1 MPLEEKKKM
10 SKRRVVVTGMGCVTP
25 YGIGVDKLW
34 TNLIN
39 GKSGIKEHNLNKEK
53 HLVKIAGQVPVDL
66 NIEAYIDPKEAKR
79 LDKSIIYALIAA
91 QEAIEDSKLDLEK
104 EDRTRIG
111 TIVSTAAGGLVVVT
125 TGYQEMVSRGFH
137 KCSPFTVPM
146 MIANMA
152 SGKVS
157 IKYGLRGPSKAVLSA
172 CATGAHSVG
181 DCYRTIQYSDADIMV
196 AGGAESSV
204 CDFGIGAFT
213 SARTLSK
220 SNRPPEEVSRPY
232 DRDRDGFVL
241 SEGGA
246 VLILEEREHALARGA
261 KIYAEITG
269 YGQSSDAY
277 DMVAPDPEGR
287 GAELAIRNCLK
298 EANKSP
304 KDVDYINMHGTS
316 THLGDL
322 AESKTVARIFGDR
335 KENDKLSVSSTK
347 SMTGHMLGA
356 AGSAEAIVAVKTIE
370 KGIIPPTINIVNLD
384 PEVPD
389 LDYVPNK
396 SKEKDVKVALSNSFG
411 FGGHNAVLMF
421 EKAL

>member
-1 MPLEEKKKM
+1 M

-34 TNLIN
+34 ENLIS
-39 GKSGIKEHNLNKEK
+39 GKSGIKEHNLDKDK
-53 HLVKIAGQVPVDL
+53 HLVKVAGQVPPDID
-66 NIEAYIDPKEAKR
+66 IESYLDIKEAKR
-79 LDKSIIYALIAA
+79 LDKSIIYALIAST
-91 QEAIEDSKLDLEK
+91 EAIKDSKLDLEK
-104 EDRTRIG
+104 EDLTRIG

-125 TGYQEMVSRGFH
+125 TGYKEMMSRGFH

-157 IKYGLRGPSKAVLSA
+157 IRFGLRGPSKAVLSA

-181 DCYRTIQYSDADIMV
+181 DSFRTIQYGDADIMV

-232 DRDRDGFVL
+232 DKERDGFVL

-246 VLILEEREHALARGA
+246 VLILEEREHALNRGA
-261 KIYAEITG
+261 KIYAELTG

-298 EANKSP
+298 EAQKNP

-322 AESKTVARIFGDR
+322 AESKTVARIFGER
-335 KENDKLSVSSTK
+335 SANTNLCVSSTK

-356 AGSAEAIVAVKTIE
+356 AGSTEAIVAVKTIVE
-370 KGIIPPTINIVNLD
+370 GIIPPTINLVNPD
-384 PEVPD
+384 PEVAD

-396 SKEKDVKVALSNSFG
+396 AKKKQVNIAVSNSFG
-411 FGGHNAVLMF
+411 FGGHNAVLLF
-421 EKAL
+421 EKH

>member
-1 MPLEEKKKM
+1 M
-10 SKRRVVVTGMGCVTP
+10 SKRRVVVTGIGCVTP
-25 YGIGVDKLW
+25 YGIGIDNFWNNIK
-34 TNLIN
+34 N
-39 GKSGIKEHNLNKEK
+39 GKSGIKEHNLDKEK
-53 HLVKIAGQVPVDL
+53 HLVKVAGQVPVDI
-66 NIEAYIDPKEAKR
+66 NIEKYIDPKEAKR

-91 QEAIEDSKLDLEK
+91 EEAYTDSGLDLER

-111 TIVSTAAGGLVVVT
+111 VIVSTAAGGLVVVT
-125 TGYQEMVSRGFH
+125 TGYQEMMNRGFH

-152 SGKVS
+152 SGKIS
-157 IKYGLRGPSKAVLSA
+157 IKFGLRGPSKAVLSA

-181 DCYRTIQYSDADIMV
+181 DSYRTIQCGDADIMF

-220 SNRPPEEVSRPY
+220 SDRAPEEVSRPY
-232 DRDRDGFVL
+232 DKDRDGFVL

-246 VLILEEREHALARGA
+246 VLILEEREHAIKRGA
-261 KIYAEITG
+261 RIYAELTG

-277 DMVAPDPEGR
+277 DMVAPDPEGK

-298 EANKSP
+298 EANKLP

-316 THLGDL
+316 THLGDI
-322 AESKTVARIFGDR
+322 AESKTVERVFGNR
-335 KENDKLSVSSTK
+335 KTNSNLLVSSTK

-356 AGSAEAIVAVKTIE
+356 AGSAEAIVAVKTIVE
-370 KGIIPPTINIVNLD
+370 GIVPPTINLVNID
-384 PEVPD
+384 PEVAD
-389 LDYVPNK
+389 LDYVANK
-396 SKEKDVKVALSNSFG
+396 ARAKDVKVAVSNSFG

-421 EKAL
+421 EKAQ

>member
-1 MPLEEKKKM
+1 M

-25 YGIGVDKLW
+25 YGIGVNTLW
-34 TNLIN
+34 NNLKAGI
-39 GKSGIKEHNLNKEK
+39 SGIKEHNLDKDK
-53 HLVKIAGQVPVDL
+53 HLVKVAGQVPADL
-66 NIEAYIDPKEAKR
+66 NIDEYIDPKEAKR

-91 QEAIEDSKLDLEK
+91 EEAFRDSGLDLEK
-104 EDRTRIG
+104 EDKTRIG

-125 TGYQEMVSRGFH
+125 TGYKDMMTRGFH

-181 DCYRTIQYSDADIMV
+181 DSFRTIQYGDADIMF

-220 SNRPPEEVSRPY
+220 STRPAEEVSRPY
-232 DRDRDGFVL
+232 DAERDGFVL

-246 VLILEEREHALARGA
+246 VLILEEREHAIARGA
-261 KIYAEITG
+261 RIYAELSA

-298 EANKSP
+298 EANKTP
-304 KDVDYINMHGTS
+304 DDVDYINMHGTS
-316 THLGDL
+316 THLGDI
-322 AESKTVARIFGDR
+322 AESNTVARIFGD
-335 KENDKLSVSSTK
+335 KNKNQKLCVSSTK

-356 AGSAEAIVAVKTIE
+356 AGSAEAIVAVKTITE
-370 KGIIPPTINIVNLD
+370 GIVPPTINIVKLD
-384 PEVPD
+384 PEVAD
-389 LDYVPNK
+389 LDYVANK
-396 SKEKDVKVALSNSFG
+396 AKAKDVKVALSNSFG

-421 EKAL
+421 EKA

>member
-1 MPLEEKKKM
+1 M
-10 SKRRVVVTGMGCVTP
+10 SKRRVVVTGMGCVTS
-25 YGIGVDKLW
+25 YGIGVSKLW
-34 TNLIN
+34 ENLTA
-39 GKSGIKEHNLNKEK
+39 GKSGIKEHNLDKEK
-53 HLVKIAGQVPVDL
+53 HLVKVAGQVPAD
-66 NIEAYIDPKEAKR
+66 IDIDSYIDPKEAKR
-79 LDKSIIYALIAA
+79 LDKSIVYSLIAA
-91 QEAIEDSKLDLEK
+91 EEAFRDSNLDLEK
-104 EDRTRIG
+104 EDLTRIG

-125 TGYQEMVSRGFH
+125 TGYKEMMNRGFH

-152 SGKVS
+152 SGKIT

-181 DCYRTIQYSDADIMV
+181 DSFRTIQYGDADIMF

-220 SNRPPEEVSRPY
+220 SLRPPCEVSRPY
-232 DRDRDGFVL
+232 DKDRDGFVL

-246 VLILEEREHALARGA
+246 VLILEEREHALNRNA

-277 DMVAPDPEGR
+277 DMVAPDPDGK

-298 EANKSP
+298 EAGKLP
-304 KDVDYINMHGTS
+304 EDIDYINMHGTS

-322 AESKTVARIFGDR
+322 AEANTVARIFGD
-335 KENDKLSVSSTK
+335 KTKNPKLSVSSTK

-356 AGSAEAIVAVKTIE
+356 AGSAEAIAAIKTITD
-370 KGIIPPTINIVNLD
+370 GIIPPTINLINPD
-384 PEVPD
+384 PEIAD
-389 LDYVPNK
+389 LDFTPNK
-396 SKEKDVKVALSNSFG
+396 AKQKEVKAAISNSFG
-411 FGGHNAVLMF
+411 FGGHNAVLLF
-421 EKAL
+421 EKYKN

>member
-1 MPLEEKKKM
+1 M
-10 SKRRVVVTGMGCVTP
+10 SKRRVVVTGMGCVSP
-25 YGIGVDKLW
+25 YGIGVERLW
-34 TNLIN
+34 NNLIN
-39 GKSGIKEHNLNKEK
+39 GKSGIKEHNLDKDK
-53 HLVKIAGQVPVDL
+53 HLVKIAGQVPPDINLEPYVDS
-66 NIEAYIDPKEAKR
+66 KEAKR

-91 QEAIEDSKLDLEK
+91 EEAFRDSGLDLEK
-104 EDRTRIG
+104 EDKTRIG

-125 TGYQEMVSRGFH
+125 TGYKDMMARGFH

-181 DCYRTIQYSDADIMV
+181 DSFRTIQYGDADIMF

-220 SNRPPEEVSRPY
+220 STRPAEEVSRPY
-232 DRDRDGFVL
+232 DAERDGFVL

-246 VLILEEREHALARGA
+246 VLILEEREHAIARGA
-261 KIYAEITG
+261 RIYAELTA

-298 EANKSP
+298 EGNKTP
-304 KDVDYINMHGTS
+304 DDVDYINMHGTS
-316 THLGDL
+316 THLGDIV
-322 AESKTVARIFGDR
+322 ESNTVARIFGD
-335 KENDKLSVSSTK
+335 KNKNKKLCVSSTK

-356 AGSAEAIVAVKTIE
+356 AGSAEAIVAVKTITE
-370 KGIIPPTINIVNLD
+370 GIVPPTINIVQLD
-384 PEVPD
+384 PEVAD
-389 LDYVPNK
+389 LDYVANK
-396 SKEKDVKVALSNSFG
+396 AKAKDVKVALSNSFG

-421 EKAL
+421 EKA

>member
-1 MPLEEKKKM
+1 M
-10 SKRRVVVTGMGCVTP
+10 SKRRVVITGMGCVTP
-25 YGIGVDKLW
+25 YGIGVDTLW
-34 TNLIN
+34 NNLKAGI
-39 GKSGIKEHNLNKEK
+39 SGIKEHNLDKDK
-53 HLVKIAGQVPVDL
+53 HLVKVAGQVPVDL
-66 NIEAYIDPKEAKR
+66 NIDEYVDPKEAKR

-91 QEAIEDSKLDLEK
+91 EEAYRDSGLDLEK

-125 TGYQEMVSRGFH
+125 TGYRDMMARGFH

-181 DCYRTIQYSDADIMV
+181 DSFRTIQYGDADIMF

-220 SNRPPEEVSRPY
+220 STRPAEEVSRPY
-232 DRDRDGFVL
+232 DAERDGFVL

-246 VLILEEREHALARGA
+246 VLILEERERAIARGA
-261 KIYAEITG
+261 RIYAEITA

-298 EANKSP
+298 EGNKIP
-304 KDVDYINMHGTS
+304 DDIDYINMHGTS
-316 THLGDL
+316 THLGDI
-322 AESKTVARIFGDR
+322 AESNTVARIFGD
-335 KENDKLSVSSTK
+335 KNKNKKLCVSSTK

-356 AGSAEAIVAVKTIE
+356 AGSAEAIVAVKTITE
-370 KGIIPPTINIVNLD
+370 GIVPPTINIVKLD
-384 PEVPD
+384 PEVAD
-389 LDYVPNK
+389 LDYVANK
-396 SKEKDVKVALSNSFG
+396 AKAKDVKVALSNSFG

-421 EKAL
+421 EKA

>member
-1 MPLEEKKKM
+1 M

-25 YGIGVDKLW
+25 YGIGVNTLW
-34 TNLIN
+34 NNLKAGI
-39 GKSGIKEHNLNKEK
+39 SGIKEHNLDKDK
-53 HLVKIAGQVPVDL
+53 HLVKVAGQVPADL
-66 NIEAYIDPKEAKR
+66 NIDEYIDPKEAKR

-91 QEAIEDSKLDLEK
+91 EEAFRDSGLDLEK
-104 EDRTRIG
+104 EDKTRIG

-125 TGYQEMVSRGFH
+125 TGYKDMMARGFH

-181 DCYRTIQYSDADIMV
+181 DSFRTIQYGDADIMF

-220 SNRPPEEVSRPY
+220 STRPAEEVSRPY
-232 DRDRDGFVL
+232 DAERDGFVL

-246 VLILEEREHALARGA
+246 VLILEEREHAIARGA
-261 KIYAEITG
+261 RIYAELSA

-298 EANKSP
+298 EGNKTP
-304 KDVDYINMHGTS
+304 DDVDYINMHGTS
-316 THLGDL
+316 THLGDI
-322 AESKTVARIFGDR
+322 AESNTVARIFGD
-335 KENDKLSVSSTK
+335 KNKNKKLCVSSTK

-356 AGSAEAIVAVKTIE
+356 AGSAEAIVAVKTITE
-370 KGIIPPTINIVNLD
+370 GIVPPTINIVKLD
-384 PEVPD
+384 PEVAD
-389 LDYVPNK
+389 LDYVANK
-396 SKEKDVKVALSNSFG
+396 AKAKDVKVALSNSFG

-421 EKAL
+421 EKA

>member
-1 MPLEEKKKM
+1 M

-25 YGIGVDKLW
+25 YGIGVNTLW
-34 TNLIN
+34 NNLKAGI
-39 GKSGIKEHNLNKEK
+39 SGIKEHNLDKDK
-53 HLVKIAGQVPVDL
+53 HLVKVAGQVPADL
-66 NIEAYIDPKEAKR
+66 NIDEYIDPKEAKR

-91 QEAIEDSKLDLEK
+91 EEAFRDSGLDLEK
-104 EDRTRIG
+104 EDKTRIG

-125 TGYQEMVSRGFH
+125 TGYKDMMTRGFH

-181 DCYRTIQYSDADIMV
+181 DSFRTIQYGDADIMF

-220 SNRPPEEVSRPY
+220 STRPAEEVSRPY
-232 DRDRDGFVL
+232 DAERDGFVL

-246 VLILEEREHALARGA
+246 VLILEEREHAIARGA
-261 KIYAEITG
+261 RIYAELSA

-298 EANKSP
+298 EANKTP
-304 KDVDYINMHGTS
+304 DDVDYINMHGTS
-316 THLGDL
+316 THLGDI
-322 AESKTVARIFGDR
+322 AESNTVARIFGD
-335 KENDKLSVSSTK
+335 KNKNKKLCVSSTK

-356 AGSAEAIVAVKTIE
+356 AGSAEAIVAVKTITE
-370 KGIIPPTINIVNLD
+370 GIVPPTINIVQLD
-384 PEVPD
+384 PEVAD
-389 LDYVPNK
+389 LDYVANK
-396 SKEKDVKVALSNSFG
+396 AKAKDVKVALSNSFG

-421 EKAL
+421 EKA

>member
-1 MPLEEKKKM
+1 M

-25 YGIGVDKLW
+25 YGIGVDTMW
-34 TNLIN
+34 QNLIK
-39 GKSGIKEHNLNKEK
+39 GKSGIKEHNLDKEK
-53 HLVKIAGQVPVDL
+53 HLVKVAGQVPVD
-66 NIEAYIDPKEAKR
+66 IDIDSYVDPKEAKR
-79 LDKSIIYALIAA
+79 LDKSIVYALIASE
-91 QEAIEDSKLDLEK
+91 EAFKDSGLNLEEEDL
-104 EDRTRIG
+104 TRIG

-125 TGYQEMVSRGFH
+125 TGYKDMMNRGFH

-152 SGKVS
+152 AGKVS

-172 CATGAHSVG
+172 CATGAHSIG
-181 DCYRTIQYSDADIMV
+181 DSYRTIQFGDADIMF

-220 SNRPPEEVSRPY
+220 STRPPEEVSRPY
-232 DRDRDGFVL
+232 DKDRDGFVL
-241 SEGGA
+241 SEGSA
-246 VLILEEREHALARGA
+246 VVILEEREHALKRGA
-261 KIYAEITG
+261 RIYAEITG

-298 EANKSP
+298 EADKKP
-304 KDVDYINMHGTS
+304 EDIDYINMHGTS

-322 AESKTVARIFGDR
+322 AESNTVARVFGDR
-335 KENDKLSVSSTK
+335 KTNKNLVVSSTK

-356 AGSAEAIVAVKTIE
+356 AGSSEAIITIKTITD
-370 KGIIPPTINIVNLD
+370 GIVAPTINIVNLD
-384 PEVPD
+384 PEVAD
-389 LDYVPNK
+389 LDYTANVAR
-396 SKEKDVKVALSNSFG
+396 EKNVKTALSNSFG

-421 EKAL
+421 EKYI

>member
-1 MPLEEKKKM
+1 M

-25 YGIGVDKLW
+25 YGIGVNKLW
-34 TNLIN
+34 ENLIN
-39 GKSGIKEHNLNKEK
+39 GKSGITEHHLDKEK
-53 HLVKIAGQVPVDL
+53 HLVKVAGQVPEDINV
-66 NIEAYIDPKEAKR
+66 EAYIDPKEAKR

-91 QEAIEDSKLDLEK
+91 EEAYKDSGLDLSK
-104 EDRTRIG
+104 EDLTRIG

-125 TGYQEMVSRGFH
+125 TGYEDMMKRGFH

-157 IKYGLRGPSKAVLSA
+157 IKFGLRGPSKAVLSA

-181 DCYRTIQYSDADIMV
+181 DCYRTIQYGDADIMF

-204 CDFGIGAFT
+204 CDFGLGAFT

-220 SNRPPEEVSRPY
+220 STRPPHEVSRPY
-232 DRDRDGFVL
+232 DKDRDGFVL

-246 VLILEEREHALARGA
+246 VLILEEREHALKRGA
-261 KIYAEITG
+261 RIYAELTG

-277 DMVAPDPEGR
+277 DMVAPDPEGK

-298 EANKSP
+298 EANKQP

-322 AESKTVARIFGDR
+322 AESNTVARIFGDR
-335 KENDKLSVSSTK
+335 KENTNLCVSSTK

-356 AGSAEAIVAVKTIE
+356 AGSTEAIVAVKTIVE
-370 KGIIPPTINIVNLD
+370 GIVPPTINLVNLD
-384 PEVPD
+384 PEAAD
-389 LDYVPNK
+389 LDYVANK
-396 SKEKDVKVALSNSFG
+396 AEQKDVKVALSNSFG

-421 EKAL
+421 EKG

>member
-1 MPLEEKKKM
+1 M

-25 YGIGVDKLW
+25 YGIGLDLFW
-34 TNLIN
+34 ENIIN
-39 GKSGIKEHNLNKEK
+39 GKSGIKEHNLDKEK
-53 HLVKIAGQVPVDL
+53 HLVKIAGQVPADIDIEKYVD
-66 NIEAYIDPKEAKR
+66 AKEAKR
-79 LDKSIIYALIAA
+79 LERSIIYALISA
-91 QEAIEDSKLDLEK
+91 EDAIKHSGLDLEK

-125 TGYQEMVSRGFH
+125 TGYQEMLNRGFH

-157 IKYGLRGPSKAVLSA
+157 IRFGLRGISKAVLSA
-172 CATGAHSVG
+172 CATGAHSIG
-181 DCYRTIQYSDADIMV
+181 DSYRSIQYGDADVMIT
-196 AGGAESSV
+196 GGVESAV
-204 CDFGIGAFT
+204 CDFGIGVFT

-220 SNRPPEEVSRPY
+220 SKRPPKEVSRPY

-246 VLILEEREHALARGA
+246 VIVLEEREHAIARGA
-261 KIYAEITG
+261 KIYAELIG

-277 DMVAPDPEGR
+277 DMVAPDPEGK

-298 EANKSP
+298 EANKLP
-304 KDVDYINMHGTS
+304 EDIDYINMHGTS

-322 AESKTVARIFGDR
+322 AESHVVARVFGD
-335 KENDKLSVSSTK
+335 KIQNPKLSVSSTK

-356 AGSAEAIVAVKTIE
+356 AGAIEAIVSVKSILD
-370 KGIIPPTINIVNLD
+370 GIAPPTINIDNLD
-384 PEVPD
+384 PEVAN

-396 SKEKDVKVALSNSFG
+396 AKKKNINLAMSNSFG
-411 FGGHNAVLMF
+411 FGGHNAILLF
-421 EKAL
+421 EKV

>member
-1 MPLEEKKKM
+1 M
-10 SKRRVVVTGMGCVTP
+10 SKRRVVVTGMGCVSP
-25 YGIGVDKLW
+25 YGIGVERLW
-34 TNLIN
+34 NNLIN
-39 GKSGIKEHNLNKEK
+39 GKSGIKEHNLDKDK
-53 HLVKIAGQVPVDL
+53 HLVKIAGQVPPDINLEPYVDS
-66 NIEAYIDPKEAKR
+66 KEAKR

-91 QEAIEDSKLDLEK
+91 EEAYKDSELHLDK
-104 EDRTRIG
+104 EDTTRIG
-111 TIVSTAAGGLVVVT
+111 VIVSTAAGGLIVVT
-125 TGYQEMVSRGFH
+125 TGYREMMSKGFH

-152 SGKVS
+152 SGKIS

-181 DCYRTIQYSDADIMV
+181 DSFRTIQYGDADIMF

-246 VLILEEREHALARGA
+246 VLILEEREHAIKRGA
-261 KIYAEITG
+261 KIYAELTA

-277 DMVAPDPEGR
+277 DMVAPDPEGK

-298 EANKSP
+298 EGNKTP
-304 KDVDYINMHGTS
+304 EQIDYINMHGTS

-322 AESKTVARIFGDR
+322 AESKTVERIFGD
-335 KENDKLSVSSTK
+335 KEKNPNLLVSSTK

-356 AGSAEAIVAVKTIE
+356 AGSAEAIVAIKTITE
-370 KGIIPPTINIVNLD
+370 GIVPPTINIVNLD
-384 PEVPD
+384 PEVAN
-389 LDYVPNK
+389 LDYVANK
-396 SKEKDVKVALSNSFG
+396 AKQKNVKTAISNSFG

-421 EKAL
+421 EKAE

>member
-1 MPLEEKKKM
+1 M

-25 YGIGVDKLW
+25 YGIGVDLLW
-34 TNLIN
+34 ENLKN
-39 GKSGIKEHNLNKEK
+39 GISGIKEHNLDKSK
-53 HLVKIAGQVPVDL
+53 HIVRIAGQVPEDI
-66 NIEAYIDPKEAKR
+66 NIEAYVDAKEAKR
-79 LDKSIIYALIAA
+79 LDKSIIFALIASE
-91 QEAIEDSKLDLEK
+91 EAYKDSGLDLDK

-111 TIVSTAAGGLVVVT
+111 SIVSTAAGGLVVVT
-125 TGYQEMVSRGFH
+125 TGYRDMMARGFH

-152 SGKVS
+152 SGRVT

-181 DCYRTIQYSDADIMV
+181 DAYRTIQYGDADIMF
-196 AGGAESSV
+196 AGGAEYSV

-213 SARTLSK
+213 SARTLSR
-220 SNRPPEEVSRPY
+220 STRPAEEVSRPY
-232 DRDRDGFVL
+232 DVERDGFVL

-246 VLILEEREHALARGA
+246 VLILEEREHAIARGA
-261 KIYAEITG
+261 RIYAEITG

-287 GAELAIRNCLK
+287 GVELALQNCLK
-298 EANKSP
+298 EGNRKP
-304 KDVDYINMHGTS
+304 EDVDYINMHGTS
-316 THLGDL
+316 THLGDI
-322 AESKTVARIFGDR
+322 AESVTVARVFGDR
-335 KENDKLSVSSTK
+335 KRNHHLSVSSTK

-356 AGSAEAIVAVKTIE
+356 TGSAEAIIAIKTIIE
-370 KGIIPPTINIVNLD
+370 GIVPPTINIVNLD
-384 PEVPD
+384 PEVAD

-396 SKEKDVKVALSNSFG
+396 AKAKDVKVALSNSFG

-421 EKAL
+421 EKV

>member
-1 MPLEEKKKM
+1 M

-25 YGIGVDKLW
+25 YGIGVNTLW
-34 TNLIN
+34 NNLKAGI
-39 GKSGIKEHNLNKEK
+39 SGIKEHNLDKDK
-53 HLVKIAGQVPVDL
+53 HLVKVAGQVPADL
-66 NIEAYIDPKEAKR
+66 NIDDYIDPKEAKR

-91 QEAIEDSKLDLEK
+91 EEAFRDSGLDLEK
-104 EDRTRIG
+104 EDKTRIG

-125 TGYQEMVSRGFH
+125 TGYKDMMARGFH

-181 DCYRTIQYSDADIMV
+181 DSFRTIQYGDADIMF

-220 SNRPPEEVSRPY
+220 STRPAEEVSRPY
-232 DRDRDGFVL
+232 DAERDGFVL

-246 VLILEEREHALARGA
+246 VLILEEREHAIARGA
-261 KIYAEITG
+261 RIYAELSA

-298 EANKSP
+298 EANKTP
-304 KDVDYINMHGTS
+304 DDVDYINMHGTS
-316 THLGDL
+316 THLGDI
-322 AESKTVARIFGDR
+322 AESNTVARIFGD
-335 KENDKLSVSSTK
+335 KNKNKKLCVSSTK

-356 AGSAEAIVAVKTIE
+356 AGSAEAIVAVKTITE
-370 KGIIPPTINIVNLD
+370 GIVPPTINIVQLD
-384 PEVPD
+384 PEVAD
-389 LDYVPNK
+389 LDYVANK
-396 SKEKDVKVALSNSFG
+396 AKAKDVKVALSNSFG

-421 EKAL
+421 EKA

>member
-1 MPLEEKKKM
+1 M
-10 SKRRVVVTGMGCVTP
+10 SKRRVVVTGMGCVSP
-25 YGIGVDKLW
+25 YGIGVERLW
-34 TNLIN
+34 NNLIN
-39 GKSGIKEHNLNKEK
+39 GKSGIKEHNLDKDK
-53 HLVKIAGQVPVDL
+53 HLVKIAGQVPPDINLEPYVDS
-66 NIEAYIDPKEAKR
+66 KEAKR

-91 QEAIEDSKLDLEK
+91 EEAYKDSGLNLDK
-104 EDRTRIG
+104 EDTTRIG
-111 TIVSTAAGGLVVVT
+111 VIVSTAAGGLIVVT
-125 TGYQEMVSRGFH
+125 TGYREMMNKGFH

-152 SGKVS
+152 SGKIS

-181 DCYRTIQYSDADIMV
+181 DCFRTIQYGDADIMF

-232 DRDRDGFVL
+232 DKDRDGFVL

-246 VLILEEREHALARGA
+246 VLILEEREHAIKRGA
-261 KIYAEITG
+261 KIYAELTA

-298 EANKSP
+298 EGNKTP
-304 KDVDYINMHGTS
+304 EQIDYINMHGTS

-322 AESKTVARIFGDR
+322 AESKTVERIFGD
-335 KENDKLSVSSTK
+335 KEKNPNLLVSSTK

-356 AGSAEAIVAVKTIE
+356 AGSAEAIVAIKTITE
-370 KGIIPPTINIVNLD
+370 GIVPPTINIVNLD
-384 PEVPD
+384 PEVAN
-389 LDYVPNK
+389 LDYVANK
-396 SKEKDVKVALSNSFG
+396 AKQKNVKTAISNSFG

-421 EKAL
+421 EKAE

>member
-1 MPLEEKKKM
+1 M
-10 SKRRVVVTGMGCVTP
+10 SKRRVVVTGMGCVSP
-25 YGIGVDKLW
+25 YGIGVERLW
-34 TNLIN
+34 NNLIN
-39 GKSGIKEHNLNKEK
+39 GKSGIKEHNLDKDK
-53 HLVKIAGQVPVDL
+53 HLVKIAGQVPPDINLEPYVDS
-66 NIEAYIDPKEAKR
+66 KEAKR

-91 QEAIEDSKLDLEK
+91 EEAYKDSGLNLDK
-104 EDRTRIG
+104 EDTTRIG
-111 TIVSTAAGGLVVVT
+111 VIVSTAAGGLIVVT
-125 TGYQEMVSRGFH
+125 TGYREMMNKGFH

-152 SGKVS
+152 SGKIS

-181 DCYRTIQYSDADIMV
+181 DSFRTIQYGDADIMF

-232 DRDRDGFVL
+232 DKDRDGFVL

-246 VLILEEREHALARGA
+246 VLILEEREHAIKRGA
-261 KIYAEITG
+261 KIYAELTA

-298 EANKSP
+298 EGNKTP
-304 KDVDYINMHGTS
+304 EQIDYINMHGTS

-322 AESKTVARIFGDR
+322 AESKTVERIFGD
-335 KENDKLSVSSTK
+335 KEKNPNLLVSSTK

-356 AGSAEAIVAVKTIE
+356 AGSAEAIVAVKTITE
-370 KGIIPPTINIVNLD
+370 GIVPPTINIVNLD
-384 PEVPD
+384 PEVAN
-389 LDYVPNK
+389 LDYVANK
-396 SKEKDVKVALSNSFG
+396 AKQKNVKTAISNSFG

-421 EKAL
+421 EKAE

>member
-1 MPLEEKKKM
+1 M
-10 SKRRVVVTGMGCVTP
+10 SKRRVVVTGMGCVSP
-25 YGIGVDKLW
+25 YGIGVERLW
-34 TNLIN
+34 NNLIN
-39 GKSGIKEHNLNKEK
+39 GKSGIKEHNLDKDK
-53 HLVKIAGQVPVDL
+53 HLVKIAGQVPPDINLEPYVDS
-66 NIEAYIDPKEAKR
+66 KEAKR

-91 QEAIEDSKLDLEK
+91 EEAYKDSGLNLDK
-104 EDRTRIG
+104 EDTTRIG
-111 TIVSTAAGGLVVVT
+111 VIVSTAAGGLIVVT
-125 TGYQEMVSRGFH
+125 TGYREMMNKGFH

-152 SGKVS
+152 SGKIS

-181 DCYRTIQYSDADIMV
+181 DSFRTIQYGDADIMF

-232 DRDRDGFVL
+232 DKDRDGFVL

-246 VLILEEREHALARGA
+246 VLILEEREHAIKRGA
-261 KIYAEITG
+261 KIYAELTA

-277 DMVAPDPEGR
+277 DMVAPDPEGK
-287 GAELAIRNCLK
+287 GAELAICNCLK
-298 EANKSP
+298 EGNKTP
-304 KDVDYINMHGTS
+304 EQIDYINMHGTS

-322 AESKTVARIFGDR
+322 AESKTVERIFGD
-335 KENDKLSVSSTK
+335 KEKNPNLLVSSTK

-356 AGSAEAIVAVKTIE
+356 AGSAEAIVAVKTITE
-370 KGIIPPTINIVNLD
+370 GIVPPTINIVNLD
-384 PEVPD
+384 PEVAN
-389 LDYVPNK
+389 LDYVANK
-396 SKEKDVKVALSNSFG
+396 AKQKNVKTAISNSFG

-421 EKAL
+421 EKAE

>member
-1 MPLEEKKKM
+1 M

-25 YGIGVDKLW
+25 YGIGVDNFW
-34 TNLIN
+34 NNLKN
-39 GKSGIKEHNLNKEK
+39 GKSGIKEHNLDKEK
-53 HLVKIAGQVPVDL
+53 HLVKVAGQVPADID
-66 NIEAYIDPKEAKR
+66 IESYIDIKEAKR

-91 QEAIEDSKLDLEK
+91 EEAYKDSGLELDK
-104 EDRTRIG
+104 EDLSRIG

-125 TGYQEMVSRGFH
+125 TGYQDMINRGFH

-152 SGKVS
+152 SGKIS

-181 DCYRTIQYSDADIMV
+181 DCYRTIQYGDADIMF

-220 SNRPPEEVSRPY
+220 SDRTPEEVSRPY
-232 DRDRDGFVL
+232 DKDRDGFVL

-246 VLILEEREHALARGA
+246 VLILEEREHAIKRGA
-261 KIYAEITG
+261 RIYAELTG

-277 DMVAPDPEGR
+277 DMVAPDPQGR
-287 GAELAIRNCLK
+287 GAELAIRNCLT
-298 EANKSP
+298 EAGKKP
-304 KDVDYINMHGTS
+304 EEIDYINMHGTS

-322 AESKTVARIFGDR
+322 AESNTVARVFGDR
-335 KENDKLSVSSTK
+335 KKNTNLLVSSTK
-347 SMTGHMLGA
+347 SMVGHMLGA
-356 AGSAEAIVAVKTIE
+356 AGSSEAIVAVKTIVE
-370 KGIIPPTINIVNLD
+370 GIVPPTINLINQD
-384 PEVPD
+384 PEVAD

-396 SKEKDVKVALSNSFG
+396 ARAKNVKAAVSNSFG
-411 FGGHNAVLMF
+411 FGGHNAVLLF
-421 EKAL
+421 EKP

>member
-1 MPLEEKKKM
+1 M

-25 YGIGVDKLW
+25 YGIGVETFW
-34 TNLIN
+34 NNLKN
-39 GKSGIKEHNLNKEK
+39 GVSGIKEHNLDKEK
-53 HLVKIAGQVPVDL
+53 HLVKVAGQVPSDIDV
-66 NIEAYIDPKEAKR
+66 ASYIDIKEAKR

-91 QEAIEDSKLDLEK
+91 EEAFKDSGLDLEK
-104 EDRTRIG
+104 EDLTRIG
-111 TIVSTAAGGLVVVT
+111 TVVSTAAGGLMVVT
-125 TGYQEMVSRGFH
+125 NGYMDMLNRGFH

-157 IKYGLRGPSKAVLSA
+157 IKYGLKGPSKAVLSA

-181 DCYRTIQYSDADIMV
+181 DCFRTIQYGDADIMF

-204 CDFGIGAFT
+204 CDFGLGAFT

-220 SNRPPEEVSRPY
+220 SDRAPEEVSRPY
-232 DRDRDGFVL
+232 DVDRDGFVL

-246 VLILEEREHALARGA
+246 VLILEEREHAIKRGA
-261 KIYAEITG
+261 RIYAELTG

-298 EANKSP
+298 EANRNP
-304 KDVDYINMHGTS
+304 EDVDYINMHGTS
-316 THLGDL
+316 THLGDM
-322 AESKTVARIFGDR
+322 AESNTVARIFGD
-335 KENDKLSVSSTK
+335 KDKNNNLCVSSTK
-347 SMTGHMLGA
+347 SMVGHMLGA
-356 AGSAEAIVAVKTIE
+356 AGSSEALIAVKTIVE
-370 KGIIPPTINIVNLD
+370 GVVPPTINLVNLD
-384 PEVPD
+384 PECAN
-389 LDYVPNK
+389 LDYVANK

-421 EKAL
+421 EKPE

>member
-1 MPLEEKKKM
+1 M
-10 SKRRVVVTGMGCVTP
+10 SKRRVVITGMGCVTP
-25 YGIGVDKLW
+25 YGIGVDTLW
-34 TNLIN
+34 NNLKAGI
-39 GKSGIKEHNLNKEK
+39 SGIKEHNLDKDK
-53 HLVKIAGQVPVDL
+53 HLVKVAGQVPVDL
-66 NIEAYIDPKEAKR
+66 NIDEYVDPKEAKR

-91 QEAIEDSKLDLEK
+91 EEAYRDSGLDLEK

-125 TGYQEMVSRGFH
+125 TGYRDMMARGFH

-181 DCYRTIQYSDADIMV
+181 DSFRTIQYGDADIMF

-220 SNRPPEEVSRPY
+220 STRPAEEVSRPY
-232 DRDRDGFVL
+232 DAERDGFVL

-246 VLILEEREHALARGA
+246 VLILEERERAIARGA
-261 KIYAEITG
+261 RIYAEITA

-298 EANKSP
+298 EGNKIP
-304 KDVDYINMHGTS
+304 DDIDYINMHGTS
-316 THLGDL
+316 THLGDI
-322 AESKTVARIFGDR
+322 AESNTVARIFGD
-335 KENDKLSVSSTK
+335 KNKNKKLCVSSTK

-356 AGSAEAIVAVKTIE
+356 AGSAEAIVAVKTITE
-370 KGIIPPTINIVNLD
+370 GIVPPTINIVQLD
-384 PEVPD
+384 PEVAD
-389 LDYVPNK
+389 LDYVANK
-396 SKEKDVKVALSNSFG
+396 AKAKDVKVALSNSFG

-421 EKAL
+421 EKA

>member
-1 MPLEEKKKM
+1 M
-10 SKRRVVVTGMGCVTP
+10 SKRRVVVTGMGCVSP
-25 YGIGVDKLW
+25 YGIGVERLW
-34 TNLIN
+34 NNLIN
-39 GKSGIKEHNLNKEK
+39 GKSGIKEHNLDKDK
-53 HLVKIAGQVPVDL
+53 HLVKIAGQVPPDINLEPYVDS
-66 NIEAYIDPKEAKR
+66 KEAKR

-91 QEAIEDSKLDLEK
+91 EEAYKDSELHLDK
-104 EDRTRIG
+104 EDTTRIG
-111 TIVSTAAGGLVVVT
+111 VIVSTAAGGLIVVT
-125 TGYQEMVSRGFH
+125 TGYREMMRKGFH

-152 SGKVS
+152 SGKIS

-181 DCYRTIQYSDADIMV
+181 DSFRTIQYGDADIMF

-246 VLILEEREHALARGA
+246 VLILEEREHAIKRGA
-261 KIYAEITG
+261 KIYAELTA

-298 EANKSP
+298 EGNKTP
-304 KDVDYINMHGTS
+304 EQIDYINMHGTS

-322 AESKTVARIFGDR
+322 AESKTVERIFGD
-335 KENDKLSVSSTK
+335 KETNPNLLVSSTK

-356 AGSAEAIVAVKTIE
+356 AGSAEAIVAIKTITE
-370 KGIIPPTINIVNLD
+370 GIVPPTINIVNLD
-384 PEVPD
+384 PEVAN
-389 LDYVPNK
+389 LDYVANK
-396 SKEKDVKVALSNSFG
+396 AKQKNVKTAISNSFG

-421 EKAL
+421 EKAE